1 MPGINTAR
9 QGCAAWRTKE
19 GCTVKKLI
27 AALAVAAL
35 AAGILAGILAV
46 GNHGLRIRTEDL
58 AGQADQLDG
67 QLAAASANLEK
78 VREFLAET
86 LAAKE
91 KLTAQLDAT
100 MVERDTALAAQAAQV
115 RRNAELE
122 ALNGELTAQME
133 LLAAG
138 SAEEK
143 AALEAS
149 VAQLTGER
157 EDYKSQA
164 EAARQALSS
173 LTGEWNQA
181 QAELTA
187 ASARNEALDRQRRDL
202 EDQLSAAQAEIAA
215 LTARAGG
222 QAEAITSLNII
233 KDQHAAELAEKEE
246 LISELTAARDQAQV
260 ELTEK
265 ENQITAL
272 TAAQEQA
279 QAELTD
285 KSKQIYTLTAA
296 RDQVQVELTEKENQ
310 IAALTAAQD
319 QAQAE
324 LTEKENQITA
334 LTAAQEQAQAELTE
348 KENQIAALTAAQE
361 QAQSELTEK
370 ENQIAALTAAQE
382 QAQAEMAEKDRRIAA
397 LTEAAESTG
406 DTGKAWVVVRSCD
419 EYGAAI
425 APDQSMA
432 LEEGVHRVYPQDH
445 PDLAGYTLMSSPY
458 QEVTVAGGAASPAV
472 ITFLYCPAA
481 APSEAAM
488 GWGTVISDG
497 GRVNLRSG
505 PGTGYTRLALLPA
518 GTNVEILGRITNGE
532 GQWYYV
538 TWNGTRGYILGTFL
552 TVSMD

>member
-9 QGCAAWRTKE
+9 QGCAVRRTKE

-67 QLAAASANLEK
+67 QLAAASGNLEK

-100 MVERDTALAAQAAQV
+100 TVERDTALAAQAAQV

-181 QAELTA
+181 QTELTA

-279 QAELTD
+279 QAELKD
-285 KSKQIYTLTAA
+285 KSKQIDTLTAA

-310 IAALTAAQD
+310 IA
-319 QAQAE
+319 
-324 LTEKENQITA
+324 A

-361 QAQSELTEK
+361 QAQ
-370 ENQIAALTAAQE
+370 
-382 QAQAEMAEKDRRIAA
+382 AEMAEKDRQIAA
-397 LTEAAESTG
+397 LTEAAESAG

-419 EYGAAI
+419 EYGVAI